1 MAKSKRLNTYY
12 IYFFIFNTSIA
23 TSFFSSYSDIKI
35 FIDNFDSINL
45 EIYQLLLILNFI
57 TAFFYFFIT
66 YVFDLVDK
74 FTIYTA
80 VYSLTYAF
88 LIFVMWSIKFI
99 NLSRQFLL
107 INFLVFTILIFVM
120 ARFQNTESNERYITF
135 DKSLSLTDDKFIF
148 SNYEKFPIEFF
159 ETVSKEISSSNLTG
173 LIYDK
178 EIFNRLGFEKIIEVT
193 NFLGVNIYS
202 MEDSKLNIIH
212 KTSNLNNIL
221 KNFLDIFI
229 LLLFSPIFIALLI
242 FFSLLVFIIDG
253 APIFY
258 SQTRVG
264 LNGRFFKIFKFR
276 TMKNLKLTKEE
287 LDEIN
292 ERDKIVFKSK
302 NDPRVTRL
310 GTFLRRSS
318 VDELPQL
325 INIFKNEMSFIG
337 PRPPIPTE
345 VLKYEP
351 KHLKRVSVKPGI
363 TGLWQVTLRQDNDF
377 DRWVEKDIEYIE
389 NWSLILDLKII
400 FKTFREIFKLTGD

>member
-12 IYFFIFNTSIA
+12 IYFLIFNTSIA

-302 NDPRVTRL
+302 NVPRVTRL

>member
-12 IYFFIFNTSIA
+12 IYFLIFNTSIA

>member
-1 MAKSKRLNTYY
+1 
-12 IYFFIFNTSIA
+12 
-23 TSFFSSYSDIKI
+23 
-35 FIDNFDSINL
+35 
-45 EIYQLLLILNFI
+45 
-57 TAFFYFFIT
+57 
-66 YVFDLVDK
+66 
-74 FTIYTA
+74 
-80 VYSLTYAF
+80 
-88 LIFVMWSIKFI
+88 
-99 NLSRQFLL
+99 
-107 INFLVFTILIFVM
+107 
-120 ARFQNTESNERYITF
+120 
-135 DKSLSLTDDKFIF
+135 
-148 SNYEKFPIEFF
+148 
-159 ETVSKEISSSNLTG
+159 
-173 LIYDK
+173 
-178 EIFNRLGFEKIIEVT
+178 
-193 NFLGVNIYS
+193 

>member
-12 IYFFIFNTSIA
+12 IYFLIFNTSIA

-202 MEDSKLNIIH
+202 MENSKLNIIH